1 MEVLKKLLGGLNKA
15 QLEAVKATEGY
26 IRVIAGA
33 GSGKTRALTRR
44 YAWLVEGLGISPSN
58 ILCVTFTNKAA
69 NEMRKRVK
77 NLIGADEPISLVC
90 TYHGFCVKVL
100 REDINKL
107 YYPKGFTIIDEQ
119 DERILLRE
127 IYEDIEI
134 TSKTVTFSTCIDYIA
149 ARKDNPE
156 YIKHMESFEML
167 DDKIN
172 KSRDL
177 LEKIFYS
184 YLKKQKKN

>member
-1 MEVLKKLLGGLNKA
+1 MEVLEKLLGGLNKA

-69 NEMRKRVK
+69 NEMRNRVK

-127 IYEDIEI
+127 IYEEIEI
-134 TSKTVTFSTCIDYIA
+134 TSKTVTFS
-149 ARKDNPE
+149 
-156 YIKHMESFEML
+156 
-167 DDKIN
+167 
-172 KSRDL
+172 
-177 LEKIFYS
+177 
-184 YLKKQKKN
+184 